1 MSTLDDRPSAE
12 SSAAV
17 AEMLPVL
24 RVVTGALIIGVI
36 SLLGVGFFVSGED
49 MVNEPEF
56 MSWLGLGMGGLM
68 FVQHLV
74 IPNFIANAAL
84 KKQGSLEDVDPDTA
98 YYVLA
103 QAFRTQHIIGSA
115 MLESAAILNVVFFIT
130 TSFIG
135 NAVFAGVMALV
146 MIVRLV
152 MLSSAPGWI
161 DGKYQ
166 QMS

>member
-1 MSTLDDRPSAE
+1 MSTLDDGPSAE

-17 AEMLPVL
+17 ARILALL
-24 RVVTGALIIGVI
+24 RVVTGALIFGVI
-36 SLLGVGFFVSGED
+36 SLLGIGFFLSGED

-56 MSWLGLGMGGLM
+56 MSWLGLGIGGLM

-74 IPNFIANAAL
+74 VPSFIARAAIR
-84 KKQGSLEDVDPDTA
+84 KQRSLEGVDPETA

-103 QAFRTQHIIGSA
+103 KVFQTQHIVGSA
-115 MLESAAILNVVFFIT
+115 MLEAGAILNVVFFIAT
-130 TSFIG
+130 NFIG

-152 MLSSAPGWI
+152 MLSSAHVWI
-161 DGKYQ
+161 DEKYQ

>member
-1 MSTLDDRPSAE
+1 MSTLDDGPGAE

-17 AEMLPVL
+17 ARILAVL
-24 RVVTGALIIGVI
+24 RVVTGALIFGLIF
-36 SLLGVGFFVSGED
+36 LLVFFLSGED

-56 MSWLGLGMGGLM
+56 MSWLGLGIGGLM

-74 IPNFIANAAL
+74 VPNFIARAAVR
-84 KKQGSLEDVDPDTA
+84 KQGSLEDVDPDTA

-103 QAFRTQHIIGSA
+103 QVFHTQHIVGSA
-115 MLESAAILNVVFFIT
+115 MLEAGAILNVVFFIAT
-130 TSFIG
+130 NFIG

-152 MLSSAPGWI
+152 MLSSAHVWI
-161 DGKYQ
+161 DEKYQ

>member
-1 MSTLDDRPSAE
+1 MSTLDDGPGAE

-17 AEMLPVL
+17 ARILAVL
-24 RVVTGALIIGVI
+24 RVVTGALIFGLIF
-36 SLLGVGFFVSGED
+36 LLVFFLSGED

-56 MSWLGLGMGGLM
+56 MSWLGLGIGGLM

-74 IPNFIANAAL
+74 VPSFIARAAIR
-84 KKQGSLEDVDPDTA
+84 KQGSLEDVDPDTA

-103 QAFRTQHIIGSA
+103 QVFHTQHIVGSA
-115 MLESAAILNVVFFIT
+115 MLEAGAILNVVFFIAT
-130 TSFIG
+130 NFIG

-152 MLSSAPGWI
+152 MLSSAHVWI
-161 DGKYQ
+161 DEKYQ

>member
-1 MSTLDDRPSAE
+1 MSTLDDGPSAE

-17 AEMLPVL
+17 ARILALL
-24 RVVTGALIIGVI
+24 RVVTGALIFGVI
-36 SLLGVGFFVSGED
+36 SLLGIVFFLSGED

-56 MSWLGLGMGGLM
+56 MSWLGLGIGGLM

-74 IPNFIANAAL
+74 VPNFIARAAIR
-84 KKQGSLEDVDPDTA
+84 KQGSLEEVDPDTA
-98 YYVLA
+98 YHVLA
-103 QAFRTQHIIGSA
+103 QVFHTQHIVGSA
-115 MLESAAILNVVFFIT
+115 MLEAGAILNVVFFIT
-130 TSFIG
+130 TNFIG

-152 MLSSAPGWI
+152 MLSSAHVWI
-161 DGKYQ
+161 DEKYQ